1 MEYFCHKSSVCS
13 VMLNLFT
20 ALWSGHPVPPTACI
34 VCMWRPKFSSSSV
47 QSHKSQLEQ
56 KARRRMISLVCWLQL
71 IGSWF
76 SLENR
81 TERVQKSLS
90 VFTVV
95 KVRFNQSR
103 PRRNVFLSR
112 DLIFLLRHF
121 GFDMLTITVSWIG
134 STAYDQVYRLGICL
148 TSLYQVFGSITNAIN

>member
-1 MEYFCHKSSVCS
+1 
-13 VMLNLFT
+13 
-20 ALWSGHPVPPTACI
+20 
-34 VCMWRPKFSSSSV
+34 
-47 QSHKSQLEQ
+47 
-56 KARRRMISLVCWLQL
+56 MICLVYWLQL
-71 IGSWF
+71 IGSGF

-121 GFDMLTITVSWIG
+121 RFDMLTITVIWIG

-148 TSLYQVFGSITNAIN
+148 TSLYQVFGSITNASN